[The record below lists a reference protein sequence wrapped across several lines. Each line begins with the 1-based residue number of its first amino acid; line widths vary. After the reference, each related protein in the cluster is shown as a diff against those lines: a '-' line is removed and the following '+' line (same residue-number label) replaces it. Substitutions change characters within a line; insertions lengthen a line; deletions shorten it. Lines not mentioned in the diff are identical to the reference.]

1 MVVYTSTVQ
10 LWTVFRIGL
19 QMEKMITNKYLFII
33 KSYLRIIPRYRAYS
47 TMRPNANMA
56 RSGVG

>member
-1 MVVYTSTVQ
+1 MLSIFSVQ
-10 LWTVFRIGL
+10 
-19 QMEKMITNKYLFII
+19 EKVLFEFTYYNYLSFIL
-33 KSYLRIIPRYRAYS
+33 SSMRWAAEGYLRIIPRYRAYS